1 MERTVDPKRSRT
13 PGGIWAI
20 LLGTVLCDA
29 ERYEEAITALDNEL
43 AIRPDT
49 AIVWEIRGKA
59 YSRLNL
65 AEAIASYDKSLAL
78 DPDNAIV
85 WTCRGDVH
93 YALGRYGHFA
103 DALASYDKAIALSP
117 GLATAW
123 NNRGL
128 VLFELGLYNEALDSY
143 SRAIAIRSGKTETR
157 TDRTNGVQKND
168 TKSRENLGN

>member
-1 MERTVDPKRSRT
+1 MERTVDPKRSRK

-29 ERYEEAITALDNEL
+29 GRYEEAITALDNEL

-49 AIVWEIRGKA
+49 AIVGEIRGKA

-78 DPDNAIV
+78 DPDNAMV
-85 WTCRGDVH
+85 WTCRGDVP
-93 YALGRYGHFA
+93 YALGRYA
-103 DALASYDKAIALSP
+103 EALASYDKAIAHSP
-117 GLATAW
+117 SLATAW

-128 VLFELGLYNEALDSY
+128 VHFELGLYNEALDSY

-157 TDRTNGVQKND
+157 TVRTRGVQKND